1 MKRKEGR
8 LIREIRKAVR
18 DGRLAEPF
26 NSADV
31 LEAGVRCAQSTPG
44 TFLPKHC
51 VGNPGGNTELFV
63 RVCEGKYRLNDAG
76 EIGCQDRGVEGAA
89 QIPATANREKEGES
103 LASDGEGTT
112 ARAASEPDNVPYP
125 IHSNGRAR
133 HALAILMRQAC
144 VRQKITYSDL
154 AKEISPL
161 AGKIIDRNV
170 GSLVLEPIARTIDEL
185 NRRTS
190 YRRRALDEVPHI
202 EALVVLKES
211 NGDGL
216 PGEGFDALPD
226 WSQMSPDERKELHSR
241 YLQEKVYP
249 YERWADVL
257 DELDPTNP
265 FRSWVRSICRRH
277 G

>member
-1 MKRKEGR
+1 MKCKEGR

-26 NSADV
+26 NSANV
-31 LEAGVRCAQSTPG
+31 LEAGVRCAQSTLG
-44 TFLPKHC
+44 TFLPKHR

-63 RVCEGKYRLNDAG
+63 RVCKGKYRLNYAG

-89 QIPATANREKEGES
+89 QIPATTNREKEGES

-125 IHSNGRAR
+125 IHSDDRAR
-133 HALAILMRQAC
+133 YALAILMRQAC
-144 VRQKITYSDL
+144 VQQKITYSDL
-154 AKEISPL
+154 AKEISQL
-161 AGKIIDRNV
+161 ADEIDAFNV
-170 GSLVLEPIARTIDEL
+170 SRVALKPIARTIDKL

-190 YRRRALDEVPHI
+190 HRRRALDEVPHI
-202 EALVVLKES
+202 EALVVRKLK
-211 NGDGL
+211 NGKPGL
-216 PGEGFDALPD
+216 PGKGFDALSG
-226 WSQMSPDERKELHSR
+226 WSRMSPDERKELHSR

-249 YERWADVL
+249 YERWVDVL

-265 FRSWVRSICRRH
+265 FRS
-277 G
+277 